1 MTIKILYAIFKI
13 RKEKIDMKKEKLQ
26 SLIMILL
33 FIDIML
39 LANESGGFI
48 YYSIVIGIM
57 IILGLLLKK
66 VGGFDE

>member
-1 MTIKILYAIFKI
+1 MTIKNLYAIFKI

>member
-1 MTIKILYAIFKI
+1 MTIKNLYVIFKI

-39 LANESGGFI
+39 LANESGGFV
-48 YYSIVIGIM
+48 YYSIVVGIM

>member
-1 MTIKILYAIFKI
+1 
-13 RKEKIDMKKEKLQ
+13 MKKEKLQ